1 MPPAVSTA
9 FIVQLLRRLFVCP
22 AGHAYMLRVS
32 ADTVWLE
39 CSACLSV
46 RVVDR
51 RESSVRVLS

>member
-1 MPPAVSTA
+1 MPPTVSTA
-9 FIVQLLRRLFVCP
+9 LVVQLLRRLFVCP

-39 CSACLSV
+39 CSSCLSV

>member
-1 MPPAVSTA
+1 MPPTVSTA
-9 FIVQLLRRLFVCP
+9 LVVQLLRRLFVCP

-39 CSACLSV
+39 CPSCLTV

-51 RESSVRVLS
+51 RETSVRVRS